1 MNRQDNQNIYKFVTL
16 NNATAASY
24 ERLTYPTFRTRMR
37 ALDHDGSTVALGVD
51 LGSQPIGLILAETST
66 DRKSAE
72 ILSLFVV
79 PEHRGHGLGKTLLT
93 YVEEELYQRG
103 SSQINLVYVSNET
116 TPALER
122 ILKQRNW
129 SNPQLRMLV
138 CSGPISNIKDACWLK
153 LHNSL
158 PSSYTIFPWV
168 ELTQQERELIQK
180 QQASSVW
187 YPEILSPFQ
196 QKETIEPLNSLGL
209 RYQNQVVGWMI
220 THRVAA
226 DTVRYTKLFVRE
238 DLQPL
243 GRAIPLLATA
253 IRLQLESRETTE
265 AVFTVVANNTPMV
278 RFVYRRLAPYLTSV
292 RQSWGSSKLLA
303 QLHQDSKL
311 TYV

>member
-1 MNRQDNQNIYKFVTL
+1 MDRQDNQTMYKFVTL

-24 ERLTYPTFRTRMR
+24 ERLTYPTYRPRLS
-37 ALDHDGSTVALGVD
+37 ALDHDGSTVAMGVHLD
-51 LGSQPIGLILAETST
+51 SQSIGLILAETST
-66 DRKSAE
+66 DLKSAE

-79 PEHRGHGLGKTLLT
+79 PEYRGHGLGKTLLA
-93 YVEEELYQRG
+93 YMEEELYQRG
-103 SSQINLVYVSNET
+103 CSQLNLVYVSNET

-122 ILKQRNW
+122 ILKQCNW

-138 CSGPISNIKDACWLK
+138 CSGPISNIKDASWLK
-153 LHNSL
+153 LHNLL
-158 PSSYTIFPWV
+158 PSGYTIFPWV

-196 QKETIEPLNSLGL
+196 QEETIEPLNSLGL

-243 GRAIPLLATA
+243 GRAISLLSAA
-253 IRLQLESRETTE
+253 IKLQLESRETTK

-278 RFVYRRLAPYLTSV
+278 RFVYRRLAPYLSSV
-292 RQSWGSSKLLA
+292 RQSWEASILLA
-303 QLHQDSKL
+303 PSASRQ
-311 TYV
+311 

>member
-1 MNRQDNQNIYKFVTL
+1 MDRQDNQTMYKFVTL

-24 ERLTYPTFRTRMR
+24 ERLTYPTYRPRLS
-37 ALDHDGSTVALGVD
+37 ALDHDGSTVAMGVHLD
-51 LGSQPIGLILAETST
+51 SQSIGLVLAETST

-79 PEHRGHGLGKTLLT
+79 PEHRGHGLGKTLLA
-93 YVEEELYQRG
+93 YMEEELYQRG
-103 SSQINLVYVSNET
+103 CSQVNLVYVSNAA
-116 TPALER
+116 TPALEI

-129 SNPQLRMLV
+129 STPQIRMLV
-138 CSGPISNIKDACWLK
+138 CSGPIINIKDASWLK
-153 LHNSL
+153 LHNLL
-158 PSSYTIFPWV
+158 PSGYTIFPWV
-168 ELTQQERELIQK
+168 ELTLQERELIQK
-180 QQASSVW
+180 QQAISPW
-187 YPEILSPFQ
+187 YPEILSPF
-196 QKETIEPLNSLGL
+196 KEEEAIEPLNSLGL

-243 GRAIPLLATA
+243 GRAISLLSAA
-253 IRLQLESRETTE
+253 IKLQLESRETTK

-292 RQSWGSSKLLA
+292 RQSWEASILLA
-303 QLHQDSKL
+303 PSASRQ
-311 TYV
+311 